1 MMAAATE
8 KRVGGTARQAPMVA
22 RATPASWTPSMRPL
36 SALVTDI
43 SMAVSTVPSMGL
55 TMKGIAAMPATV
67 GIALATSAPTEASR
81 CAAATATA
89 GGVHDAA
96 DERSGPEHGGE
107 HLPGEGVEGDDGTTL
122 GFVVL
127 ICWFD
132 EGGGTGQSEV
142 AGFFLAI

>member
-1 MMAAATE
+1 
-8 KRVGGTARQAPMVA
+8 
-22 RATPASWTPSMRPL
+22 
-36 SALVTDI
+36 
-43 SMAVSTVPSMGL
+43 
-55 TMKGIAAMPATV
+55 MPATV
-67 GIALATSAPTEASR
+67 GIALANVGADGVASR

-142 AGFFLAI
+142 AGVFFGNFKAKKTRCAVKKMEEEAGRRGLGGKLTGPRPRRRACPCRRCPANT